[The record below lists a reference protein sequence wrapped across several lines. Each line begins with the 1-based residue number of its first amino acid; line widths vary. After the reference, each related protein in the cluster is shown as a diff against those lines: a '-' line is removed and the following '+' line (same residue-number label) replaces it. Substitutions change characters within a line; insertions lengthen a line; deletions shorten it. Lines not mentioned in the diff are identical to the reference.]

1 MGERRLEAVVIGP
14 GVPGMVKIRF
24 GREDG
29 AFVTD
34 VRAADVPP
42 PLRMPNSRFVAVIA
56 GRDFVRVEPFGEA
69 WIEVQNQ
76 IRAVLNAEWDPIG
89 VALHDDDEY
98 DSYIG
103 GIHSLLAEGASTEK
117 LASHLKSIE
126 VERMELRG
134 SRKEKL
140 LAVATSLRQLQLPE
154 L

>member
-69 WIEVQNQ
+69 WIEIQNQ

-89 VALHDDDEY
+89 VALHDDEY

-103 GIHSLLAEGASTEK
+103 GIHWLLAQGASAQT
-117 LASHLKSIE
+117 LAGHLKWIE
-126 VERMELRG
+126 VTRMEERG
-134 SRKEKL
+134 TRKEKL